1 MKKFILAAIVAAT
14 SICANAQVWMGG
26 SLGFDVVNPEG
37 DKNNTT
43 NFSIAP
49 VVGYSLS
56 EKWDIALEFGYKSQS
71 YENDALSTKDNFYVA
86 PFARYNFAKC
96 GIATFFVDGGF
107 AFGSSEMSVDSEG
120 CVNNYEDKS
129 TFQIGLRPGVKVEL
143 SHKVELDAKLG
154 WLGYRSVTDVK
165 SRYGFNVNNEA
176 LSFGM
181 TWKF

>member
-1 MKKFILAAIVAAT
+1 MKKIVLTALVAV
-14 SICANAQVWMGG
+14 SALCANAQVWVGG

-37 DKNNTT
+37 DNNNST

-49 VVGYSLS
+49 TIGYSLS

-71 YENDALSTKDNFYVA
+71 YESDALSTKDNFYVA

-107 AFGSSEMSVDSEG
+107 AFGSSEMSVNNEG
-120 CVNNYEDKS
+120 EATKYIDKT

-143 SHKVELDAKLG
+143 SPKVELDAKMG
-154 WLGYRSVTDVK
+154 WLGYRSVTDVQ
-165 SRYGFNVNNEA
+165 SRFGFNVNSEA
-176 LSFGM
+176 LSFGL
-181 TWKF
+181 TYKF